1 MQEDPQKQ
9 LPLDKFNLE
18 MMLGVLDCIPAPIYI
33 KDKNMNFVY
42 TNQAYAHV
50 FGHKFEDIA
59 GKNDFDLFDHEA
71 ATQFSAV
78 DYGVLK
84 TGIVNTREETVG
96 AADGAVRTVFS
107 RKAKLEIPGSEIF
120 LVGTSTDITEMRK
133 RENQY
138 KALTETVPVGVAQID
153 ETHGITFANPLFN
166 AYCGGDGT
174 EMDQSRMLEKLKQA
188 NSVFPAQACKFE
200 TVVQGLGNQPRTVIV
215 ISSGWLD
222 LGDKTRS
229 ATVSLIDI
237 SQMTELQ
244 RINEEVSRLNREL
257 AENVSNLA
265 LAKDELVKRGRMEQ
279 LGQLTA
285 TVAHELRNPL
295 GAVRTSAFLLE
306 RKLKDKGLNV
316 ESQLE
321 RINKGIV
328 RCDNIITQLLDFS
341 RTKQLNSTPSDIDSW
356 LTGVVE
362 EEVKKLPQNV
372 NVELLLG
379 LDGKSV
385 PFDPGR
391 MERAIINMINNA
403 VEAMVSGGDQLLTS
417 GQEQPKLVISTHE
430 KNGHCSIRI
439 VDNGPGIPDEVL
451 ARIREPLFTT
461 KSFGTGLG
469 IPAIEQIAVQHGGRL
484 DIETRVGE
492 GSSFTIW
499 FPIEQAVGEETEKA
513 A

>member
-1 MQEDPQKQ
+1 MKMIKILRNDHLQRVFKSGVALVVAVIFLAGFVATAMYYFINRAVDAAVRSEAISVSEYWADFFSKNLVGIDKILSTGEVDPKQ
-9 LPLDKFNLE
+9 IEFIQTFSKIGKVFRFKLFDKTGRLVLISDEVISKGTYLEAERKFEAHAFEAITTLKAVSEVASGAGKKNRPPLYAETYVPFYGRSKDVQGAVEVYVDQTDTQIKLKSSFFNLS
-18 MMLGVLDCIPAPIYI
+18 LALAGLAGLFFAVPAFAYI
-33 KDKNMNFVY
+33 KRTRSMVNLAKS
-42 TNQAYAHV
+42 TAA
-50 FGHKFEDIA
+50 A
-59 GKNDFDLFDHEA
+59 EA
-71 ATQFSAV
+71 AELEA
-78 DYGVLK
+78 
-84 TGIVNTREETVG
+84 
-96 AADGAVRTVFS
+96 
-107 RKAKLEIPGSEIF
+107 RKYSES
-120 LVGTSTDITEMRK
+120 L
-133 RENQY
+133 
-138 KALTETVPVGVAQID
+138 
-153 ETHGITFANPLFN
+153 AN
-166 AYCGGDGT
+166 
-174 EMDQSRMLEKLKQA
+174 
-188 NSVFPAQACKFE
+188 
-200 TVVQGLGNQPRTVIV
+200 
-215 ISSGWLD
+215 
-222 LGDKTRS
+222 
-229 ATVSLIDI
+229 
-237 SQMTELQ
+237 
-244 RINEEVSRLNREL
+244 LNRDL
-257 AENVSNLA
+257 QDNMLKLST
-265 LAKDELVKRGRMEQ
+265 AKDELVKKGRMEQ

-295 GAVRTSAFLLE
+295 GAVKTSAFLLE
-306 RKLKDKGLNV
+306 RKLKDKNLGI
-316 ESQLE
+316 ETQLE
-321 RINKGIV
+321 RINNGIV

-341 RTKQLNSTPSDIDSW
+341 RTKQLNCSPGDIDSW

-372 NVELLLG
+372 SVELLLG

-403 VEAMVSGGDQLLTS
+403 VEAMVSGGDQLLTK

-439 VDNGPGIPDEVL
+439 VDNGPGIPDEIL

-499 FPIEQAVGEETEKA
+499 FPIEQAVGEKAEKA